1 MLDYGDSNKLGE
13 PALLQLEI
21 SNPTAIPTSFE
32 ALVSHFPAAKPP
44 TPPAQPMPSMYIYS
58 VLLHILYMYTCTC
71 ICIHVERRGSCFPV
85 DAEFYGFM
93 TSICTND
100 GGPDAIGEVL

>member
-21 SNPTAIPTSFE
+21 SNPTAIPTYFE
-32 ALVSHFPAAKPP
+32 ALISHFPAAKPP

-58 VLLHILYMYTCTC
+58 VLLHIFCTC
-71 ICIHVERRGSCFPV
+71 IHVHAYVYMWREGVHVSQ
-85 DAEFYGFM
+85 
-93 TSICTND
+93 
-100 GGPDAIGEVL
+100 